1 MGSVD
6 ISKDEEMKGTDKE
19 GWLHSMTYRQTDRR
33 NQMGGDNGID
43 RWMMLV
49 FGESRRKTNE
59 DKIDRMM
66 KKKKE
71 EKE

>member
-1 MGSVD
+1 
-6 ISKDEEMKGTDKE
+6 
-19 GWLHSMTYRQTDRR
+19 
-33 NQMGGDNGID
+33 
-43 RWMMLV
+43 V
-49 FGESRRKTNE
+49 FGESRRETNE

>member
-1 MGSVD
+1 
-6 ISKDEEMKGTDKE
+6 
-19 GWLHSMTYRQTDRR
+19 
-33 NQMGGDNGID
+33 MGGDNGID
-43 RWMMLV
+43 RWTMLV